1 MSLFQSS
8 PACRLFPMATPTTAS
23 TSTQPAP
30 PSKPLVATGDWT
42 KNLVHL
48 AKTAELKYA
57 PNTSIEP
64 EKIVIDLLQEACPH
78 PATPYRAYSFC
89 ARVLGTEEQGDSRFE
104 RTEEQ
109 VEDLFSITSPHVFFS
124 RPPSR
129 FLLDPW
135 NADLCCPI
143 TYFLSLLLSG
153 SKAREINCSMPYERS
168 VSSAPTYPNASR
180 PNSLQ
185 FVGQ

>member
-1 MSLFQSS
+1 
-8 PACRLFPMATPTTAS
+8 MATPTTAS

-48 AKTAELKYA
+48 AKTAELKYG

-64 EKIVIDLLQEACPH
+64 EGMVIDFFPPQEACPH
-78 PATPYRAYSFC
+78 SATPYCAHSFC
-89 ARVLGTEEQGDSRFE
+89 ARIFGTEEQGDPGFE

-109 VEDLFSITSPHVFFS
+109 VEDPCSITSPHVFFS

-135 NADLCCPI
+135 NADLCCSI
-143 TYFLSLLLSG
+143 TYFFFLLSLGL
-153 SKAREINCSMPYERS
+153 KARGTNCSMLYERP
-168 VSSAPTYPNASR
+168 VSSTPASR
-180 PNSLQ
+180 NVTHPDSLRS
-185 FVGQ
+185 VGQ